1 MSNPL
6 FQIFG
11 NNKSRTANTQA
22 PFNNPMQVL
31 QEFNNFKTQF
41 QGDPKQKVQEMLNN
55 GQMSQEQFNQLSMM
69 ANTFRQFLGR

>member
-11 NNKSRTANTQA
+11 NNKSRTSNAQA

-69 ANTFRQFLGR
+69 ANTFRQFLGK